1 MLPTDLLSYIETEI
15 IPLYDSFDKAHNR
28 LHVQRVIVESMTLA
42 KQVGGLNASMVYTI
56 AAYHDTGLTVDRQTH
71 HIVSGHIV
79 LADNRLRHWFSE
91 EEIITMKEAV
101 EDHRASAANEPRSI
115 YGRIVAE
122 ADRQIDT
129 DTVLRRTVQFGLKHY
144 PELNK
149 EGHYKRFIGHL
160 QEKYAEGGYL
170 KLWFPESKNALQLRK
185 LQSVICNKELLR
197 SLFDSI
203 YNDEVAD
210 LSIKRNE

>member
-28 LHVQRVIVESMTLA
+28 LHVQRVIDESMTLA

-71 HIVSGHIV
+71 HIVSGQIV

-115 YGRIVAE
+115 YGRIAAE

-144 PELNK
+144 PELDK

-170 KLWFPESKNALQLRK
+170 KLWFPCSPNADRLKALRE
-185 LQSVICNKELLR
+185 VICNEQMLR
-197 SLFDSI
+197 KHFEKIYREESL
-203 YNDEVAD
+203 
-210 LSIKRNE
+210 